1 MVQDG
6 QHGCWE
12 ASGTDTAVG
21 LQAQRHGYDGRLAQR
36 VARYF
41 RHALPTQCL
50 VSSLLV
56 IATIHVNVIN

>member
-21 LQAQRHGYDGRLAQR
+21 LQAQRHGYDCRLAQR
-36 VARYF
+36 VAQYF
-41 RHALPTQCL
+41 RHALPKS
-50 VSSLLV
+50 SSLLV